1 MEIGKELAKALLGF
15 QSESLDIKKS
25 ADNPFFKS
33 KYAPLDEIIP
43 AIREAMKKHGLAYIQ
58 VPQGSDEV
66 ETTIVHAESG
76 QWISGTIKMTPKDAS
91 PQGHGSA
98 ITYARRYALV
108 SMLGLNTEG
117 DDDGNASSA
126 PSKPVQRPF
135 VPQTSPGKVVTVPAR
150 ETAPSAVVTT
160 VPPPADTIPPK
171 PGCITFPQVKRWFAI
186 AKSVGKTD
194 DQMKAYLRTIGVE
207 KSADMP
213 RTAYDAAILWAQSVE
228 PGINESPIDDEPTL

>member
-126 PSKPVQRPF
+126 TNKAVQRP
-135 VPQTSPGKVVTVPAR
+135 VAPQAAIPAR
-150 ETAPSAVVTT
+150 PTAAPATSTAPAS
-160 VPPPADTIPPK
+160 PATPEPK
-171 PGCITFPQVKRWFAI
+171 PGCITVPQARRLFAI
-186 AKSVGKTD
+186 AKASGKTQ
-194 DQMKAYLRTIGVE
+194 DQMKAYLTSLGLATVTDMQRGVYE
-207 KSADMP
+207 
-213 RTAYDAAILWAQSVE
+213 AAIKWAESKEEQIVD
-228 PGINESPIDDEPTL
+228 ESPIDEPPY

>member
-126 PSKPVQRPF
+126 TNKAVQRPIA
-135 VPQTSPGKVVTVPAR
+135 PQASVPAR
-150 ETAPSAVVTT
+150 QITAPVSPASTVTT
-160 VPPPADTIPPK
+160 TPTPEPK
-171 PGCITFPQVKRWFAI
+171 PGCITVPQARRLFAI
-186 AKSVGKTD
+186 AKAAGKTQ
-194 DQMKAYLRTIGVE
+194 DQMKAYLTSLGLSTVT
-207 KSADMP
+207 DMQ
-213 RTAYDAAILWAQSVE
+213 RGIYEAAIKWAELKDE
-228 PGINESPIDDEPTL
+228 PIVDESPIDEPPY

>member
-58 VPQGSDEV
+58 VPQGADEV

-76 QWISGTIKMTPKDAS
+76 QSISGTIKMTPKDAS

-126 PSKPVQRPF
+126 TGKPVQRP
-135 VPQTSPGKVVTVPAR
+135 PAMQPMA
-150 ETAPSAVVTT
+150 TAPSSTT
-160 VPPPADTIPPK
+160 APTSAPIPEPK
-171 PGCITFPQVKRWFAI
+171 PGCITVPQARRLFAI
-186 AKSVGKTD
+186 AKASGKTQ
-194 DQMKAYLRTIGVE
+194 DQMKAYLTSLGLV
-207 KSADMP
+207 SVTDMQ
-213 RTAYDAAILWAQSVE
+213 RGIYEAAIKWAESKEEQIVD
-228 PGINESPIDDEPTL
+228 ESPIDEPPY